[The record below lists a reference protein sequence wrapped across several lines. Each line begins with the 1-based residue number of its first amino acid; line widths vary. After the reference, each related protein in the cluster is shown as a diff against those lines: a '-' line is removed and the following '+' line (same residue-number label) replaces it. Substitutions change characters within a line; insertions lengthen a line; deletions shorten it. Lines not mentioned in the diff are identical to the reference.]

1 MTAARR
7 WTGFAGTLACLLA
20 LAAPAF
26 AQQPYAEAPESGR
39 WQEMHYGFDEVGE
52 SLELRYIE
60 QVVALAAAGKLD
72 TDRVLL
78 RRVQAIGDGL
88 VAAAA
93 RLKPEVALWQ
103 WEWHVAEAPG
113 VEANCEAGGKI
124 LVGGPFIRAL
134 ALDDGELAVLL
145 AHEVAHAVAEH
156 HRETLSEAMLM
167 SKPHVPLEVT
177 IERLDSDLRMQVRLA
192 GLSHTQEREADQ
204 LGMVIAHRAGW
215 PARAMT
221 AFYRKLAALA
231 ATEGGAPL
239 IASHPSHAS
248 RISTSRGMARLLE
261 P

>member
-1 MTAARR
+1 MGAACRP
-7 WTGFAGTLACLLA
+7 AGLGILLLA
-20 LAAPAF
+20 LAAPLS
-26 AQQPYAEAPESGR
+26 AQQLYAQAPDSGR
-39 WQEMHYGFDEVGE
+39 WQEMRYSFDEVGE
-52 SLELRYIE
+52 QLEQRYIE

-72 TDRVLL
+72 KDRALL
-78 RRVQAIGDGL
+78 WRVQAIGAGL

-93 RLKPEVALWQ
+93 RFKPEALLWQ

-113 VEANCEAGGKI
+113 VEANCETGGKI

-167 SKPHVPLEVT
+167 SKPHVPVDVVV
-177 IERLDSDLRMQVRLA
+177 ERLDSDLRMQVRLA
-192 GLSHTQEREADQ
+192 GLSRAQEREADQ
-204 LGMVIAHRAGW
+204 LGMVLAHGAGW
-215 PARAMT
+215 SAQAMT
-221 AFYRKLAALA
+221 SFYRKLAIA
-231 ATEGGAPL
+231 AGQEDGEPL

-248 RISTSRGMARLLE
+248 RVSMSRGMARLLE

>member
-1 MTAARR
+1 MTAVRR
-7 WTGFAGTLACLLA
+7 WTWIAGIAACLLTAPA
-20 LAAPAF
+20 LA
-26 AQQPYAEAPESGR
+26 QHAEAPESGR
-39 WQEMHYGFDEVGE
+39 WQEMRYGFDEV
-52 SLELRYIE
+52 SDTLELRYIE
-60 QVVALAAAGKLD
+60 QVVALAAAGRLD

-78 RRVQAIGDGL
+78 RRVQAIGNGL

-93 RLKPEVALWQ
+93 GLKPEVAHWQ

-113 VEANCEAGGKI
+113 VEAHCEAGGKI

-134 ALDDGELAVLL
+134 RLDDGELAMLL
-145 AHEVAHAVAEH
+145 AHEVAHVVAEH

-167 SKPHVPLEVT
+167 SKPAVPVEVAL
-177 IERLDSDLRMQVRLA
+177 ERLDSDVPLQVRLA

-221 AFYRKLAALA
+221 AFYGKLTAQAAS
-231 ATEGGAPL
+231 EGGAPL
-239 IASHPSHAS
+239 IATHPSYAA
-248 RISTSRGMARLLE
+248 RLSTARGLARLLE